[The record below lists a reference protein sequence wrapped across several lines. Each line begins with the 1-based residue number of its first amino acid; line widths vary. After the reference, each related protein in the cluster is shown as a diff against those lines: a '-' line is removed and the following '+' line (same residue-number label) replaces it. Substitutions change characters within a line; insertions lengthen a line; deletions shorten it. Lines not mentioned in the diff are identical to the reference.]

1 MLEGSRAFSGFSSN
15 RIAESIVFYRDTLG
29 LEIDETMGGFGITL
43 PGGGRHFVYPKDDHV
58 PATFTVLNFEVDDID
73 TAVDALN
80 SRGIVTTIYDDP
92 HLPTDEKGIMRGGG
106 EYGPDIAWFLD
117 PAGNILSVLSDARS

>member
-1 MLEGSRAFSGFSSN
+1 MLATDRVFSSFSSN

-29 LEIDETMGGFGITL
+29 LQLEEAMGGFHLTF
-43 PGGGRHFVYPKDDHV
+43 PGGGTHFVYPKDSHT

-73 TAVDALN
+73 AAVDALN
-80 SRGIVTTIYDDP
+80 AAAVVTKIYDDP
-92 HLPTDEKGIMRGGG
+92 RLETDDKGIQRGG

-117 PAGNILSVLSDARS
+117 PAGNILSVLSDSRR